1 MKSAREVL
9 NYGCRALLVRI
20 VQSPSGSQTTMLPV
34 LDVLA
39 SYVPAL
45 VTRRLAAEPA
55 PVTAPTVER
64 FRAVALFADISGFT
78 PLAENLSQRGPQG
91 AEELSRLL
99 NGYFG
104 ELIDLIAAHGG
115 DVVKFAGDALL
126 AVWPVARAGGNGAVS
141 PQAALLSAA
150 QCALTAQ
157 SALQSFEAG
166 EARLSLR
173 MGIGVEDVSVEHL
186 GGEYGLW
193 QILVAGELLA
203 QVTAAEGQAEPGQVI
218 LSAEAWDLVREACE
232 GQALSRGGVRLAAVR
247 APQSLPALSR
257 STLSL
262 EADAALRAYVP
273 GAILSRLVAGQT
285 GWLAELRRVTVIFVH
300 LPTLNHTTPLNQ
312 AQDVIRALQTA
323 LYKYEGS
330 VDKLSIDEKGV
341 SLVAALGLPPLAHED
356 DAVRGAQAAL
366 EMRKEL
372 SKLNWPGAIGVTTGR
387 AFCGSIGNAQRRE
400 YTMIGDVVNLAAR
413 LMQAAALQLFPHA
426 EGEREVGIL
435 CDAVT
440 YQAAQRAVEFET
452 LPPMMVKGRAEP
464 VPVYRPRGE
473 LAKGKAAAVQAR
485 PDSQGPMIGRTQERM
500 FLAAQLQALLRGGQG
515 GVILIEGEAGLGK
528 SRLVGDLL
536 EQAEA
541 VGIESLVGVGDAI
554 EKATPYFAWRPIFNQ
569 LLGGD
574 TAQHTTTRQRS
585 LKRLGLDAE
594 TLQLAPLLN
603 RVLAQELLPDNE
615 MTSQM
620 TPEVAADNTRRL
632 LLRMLQSAATQ
643 SPKLVVLEDAHL
655 LDSASWALVSLV
667 SQQIKSVLLV
677 MAARPLAE
685 PLPGEYARLLKD
697 PDTHHLTL
705 DTLSPEES
713 LLLVCQRLEV
723 TSVPGPVAA
732 LIRAKAEGNPF
743 YSEELAYA
751 LRDTGLIQVIDGD
764 CRIAS
769 GASDLSALNLP
780 DTVQGVITSRIDR
793 LQPPQQL
800 TLKAAS
806 VIGRAFAFPTLRHIY
821 PVDADKDQLPNHLQ
835 ALDRLDLTALEVPE
849 PNLTYVFKHTITRE
863 VAYNLMLF
871 AQRRR
876 LHQAVAEWYEAAHAD
891 ELALFYEL
899 LAYHWRTAEVPT
911 KAVDYLEK
919 AGEQALANYAN
930 EEAVGFFRQALELEA
945 LAERASK
952 RTRSREHDLRRARWE
967 LRLGEASANAARHGE
982 GRAHLE
988 AGLALLGQKPPSTS
1002 VQAALSLLGQVAQQV
1017 VHGLWPRR
1025 FIGRLARQR
1034 ETLLE
1039 AARTYERLTE
1049 VYFFAN
1055 ETLLALYAAFKSLN
1069 LAEDAGPSPELARA
1083 YAPVGTIMGFI
1094 PLHNFAQ
1101 AYCRRAL
1108 DMVQSV
1114 NNLAARAWVSLVA
1127 GVYYAGLG
1135 HWGTAREL
1143 FDEVIQISERLGDRR
1158 RWDDGVTNLV
1168 MVNYFEGQFM
1178 RGEELAEAFYNS
1190 AARRGDVDNQAWAL
1204 KEQAYCALAL
1214 GKLEVAAACV
1224 DRLQALFAE
1233 HTKIVDEPLRIDVNG
1248 LIAIARLRQ
1257 GQSKLAGEAAAAA
1270 AQLIARST
1278 PTSYPALLGYASV
1291 AEVYLTLW
1299 EEEKEKS
1306 QTSNSKPQMMA
1317 RQACKALH
1325 KFAGVFPIGQPRAWL
1340 WQGRYEWLAGQPA
1353 KAKQAWRKSLAAA
1366 KQLAMPYTVGMAHA
1380 ELGRH
1385 LNADDPER
1393 KRHLDQARE
1402 IFARLGAADDLTW
1415 V

>member
-1 MKSAREVL
+1 
-9 NYGCRALLVRI
+9 
-20 VQSPSGSQTTMLPV
+20 
-34 LDVLA
+34 
-39 SYVPAL
+39 
-45 VTRRLAAEPA
+45 
-55 PVTAPTVER
+55 
-64 FRAVALFADISGFT
+64 
-78 PLAENLSQRGPQG
+78 
-91 AEELSRLL
+91 
-99 NGYFG
+99 
-104 ELIDLIAAHGG
+104 
-115 DVVKFAGDALL
+115 
-126 AVWPVARAGGNGAVS
+126 
-141 PQAALLSAA
+141 
-150 QCALTAQ
+150 
-157 SALQSFEAG
+157 
-166 EARLSLR
+166 
-173 MGIGVEDVSVEHL
+173 
-186 GGEYGLW
+186 
-193 QILVAGELLA
+193 
-203 QVTAAEGQAEPGQVI
+203 
-218 LSAEAWDLVREACE
+218 
-232 GQALSRGGVRLAAVR
+232 
-247 APQSLPALSR
+247 
-257 STLSL
+257 
-262 EADAALRAYVP
+262 
-273 GAILSRLVAGQT
+273 VAGQT

-300 LPTLNHTTPLNQ
+300 LPTLNHTTPLDQ
-312 AQDVIRALQTA
+312 AQDVIRALQIA

-356 DAVRGAQAAL
+356 DAVRGVQAAL

-372 SKLNWPGAIGVTTGR
+372 NKLNWPGAIGVTTGR

-413 LMQAAALQLFPHA
+413 LMQAAPLQ
-426 EGEREVGIL
+426 EGGIL
-435 CDAVT
+435 CDAAT
-440 YQAAQRAVEFET
+440 YLAAQRVTEFET
-452 LPPMMVKGRAEP
+452 LPPVVVKGRAEP

-473 LAKGKAAAVQAR
+473 AAKGKAAAQGR
-485 PDSQGPMIGRTQERM
+485 PDLHSPMVGRIQERM
-500 FLAAQLQALLRGGQG
+500 FLAAELQSLLRGGQG
-515 GVILIEGEAGLGK
+515 GTIIIEGEAGLGK
-528 SRLVGDLL
+528 SRLIEDLL
-536 EQAEA
+536 EQAKA
-541 VGIESLVGVGDAI
+541 VGIESLIGAGDAI
-554 EKATPYFAWRPIFNQ
+554 EKSSYYVWRPIISQ

-574 TAQHTTTRQRS
+574 LSFRTTTRQRS

-594 TLQLAPLLN
+594 TLQLVPLLN

-632 LLRMLQSAATQ
+632 LLKMLQSIASQ
-643 SPKLVVLEDAHL
+643 SPKLVVLEDVHL
-655 LDSASWALVSLV
+655 IDSASWALISLV

-677 MAARPLAE
+677 ATARPLAE
-685 PLPGEYARLLKD
+685 PVPPEYTRLLKD
-697 PDTHHLTL
+697 PDTHSLKL
-705 DTLSPEES
+705 DTLSPDEA
-713 LLLVCQRLEV
+713 LLLVCQRLGV
-723 TSVPGPVAA
+723 ASVPGPVAT
-732 LIRAKAEGNPF
+732 LIRTKAEGNPF

-751 LRDTGLIQVIDGD
+751 LRDTGLIQIVEGE
-764 CRIAS
+764 CRIAD
-769 GASDLSALNLP
+769 GANDLSALNLP
-780 DTVQGVITSRIDR
+780 DTVEGVITSRIDR

-806 VIGRAFAFPTLRHIY
+806 VIGRAFAFPTLHHIY

-849 PNLTYVFKHTITRE
+849 PNLTYAFKHTITRE

-899 LAYHWRTAEVPT
+899 LAYHWRTAEVPV

-930 EEAVGFFRQALELEA
+930 EEAIGFFRQALELEA

-952 RTRSREHDLRRARWE
+952 RARSREHDLRRARWE

-1002 VQAALSLLGQVAQQV
+1002 AQAALSLLGAVAQQV
-1017 VHGLWPRR
+1017 LHGLWPRR

-1055 ETLLALYAAFKSLN
+1055 ETVLALYAAFKSLN

-1114 NNLAARAWVSLVA
+1114 NNLSAKAWVSLVT

-1143 FDEVIQISERLGDRR
+1143 FDEVVAISQRLGDRR
-1158 RWDDGVTNLV
+1158 RWDDGMTNLV
-1168 MVNYFEGQFM
+1168 MVNYFEGQFAH
-1178 RGEELAEAFYNS
+1178 GEKLADDFYNS
-1190 AARRGDVDNQAWAL
+1190 ASRRGDVDNQAWAL
-1204 KEQAYCALAL
+1204 KEKAYCALAL
-1214 GKLEVAAACV
+1214 GKLDVVTECV
-1224 DRLQALFAE
+1224 DKLRALFAE
-1233 HTKIVDEPLRIDVNG
+1233 HTRIVDEPLRIDVNG
-1248 LIAIARLRQ
+1248 LAAIARLRQ
-1257 GQSKLAGEAAAAA
+1257 GQPALAREAADAA

-1278 PTSYPALLGYASV
+1278 PTSYPSLLGYASV

-1299 EEEKEKS
+1299 EEERKKS
-1306 QTSNSKPQMMA
+1306 QIPNPKSQVAA

-1325 KFAGVFPIGQPRAWL
+1325 KFAGVFPIGQSRAWL
-1340 WQGRYEWLAGQPA
+1340 WQGRYEWLAGNPA
-1353 KAKQAWRKSLAAA
+1353 KAKQAWHKSLASA
-1366 KQLAMPYTVGMAHA
+1366 KQLGMPYAVGLAHA
-1380 ELGRH
+1380 ELGRR
-1385 LNADDPER
+1385 LNANDPER
-1393 KRHLDQARE
+1393 RRHLDQARE
-1402 IFARLGAADDLTW
+1402 IFARLEATEDLARL
-1415 V
+1415 

>member
-1 MKSAREVL
+1 
-9 NYGCRALLVRI
+9 
-20 VQSPSGSQTTMLPV
+20 MLPV

-78 PLAENLSQRGPQG
+78 PLAESLSQRGPQG

-99 NGYFG
+99 NDYFG

-126 AVWPVARAGGNGAVS
+126 ALWPVARAGGNGAVS
-141 PQAALLSAA
+141 EEAALLSAA

-166 EARLSLR
+166 EARLAQRRGL
-173 MGIGVEDVSVEHL
+173 GVEDVSVEHL

-193 QILVAGELLA
+193 QILVAGELLG

-218 LSAEAWDLVREACE
+218 LSAEAWALVREACE
-232 GQALSRGGVRLAAVR
+232 GQVLSGSGARLAGVR
-247 APQSLPALSR
+247 APQPLPALVR
-257 STLSL
+257 APLSS

-285 GWLAELRRVTVIFVH
+285 GWLAELRRVTVLFVH
-300 LPTLNHTTPLNQ
+300 LPTLNHTTPLGQ

-366 EMRKEL
+366 EMRREL
-372 SKLNWPGAIGVTTGR
+372 NKLNWPGAIGVTTGR

-413 LMQAAALQLFPHA
+413 LMQAAALQLLPHA
-426 EGEREVGIL
+426 EGEPEVGIL

-440 YQAAQRAVEFET
+440 YQAAQRVIEFEA
-452 LPPMMVKGRAEP
+452 LPPVVVKGRAEP

-473 LAKGKAAAVQAR
+473 LAKGKAAAVQGR
-485 PDSQGPMIGRTQERM
+485 PDSQGPMVGRTQERM

-554 EKATPYFAWRPIFNQ
+554 EKATPYFAWRPVFNQ

-574 TAQHTTTRQRS
+574 AAQHTTTRQRS
-585 LKRLGLDAE
+585 LTRLGLDAE
-594 TLQLAPLLN
+594 MLQLAPLLN
-603 RVLAQELLPDNE
+603 NVLSLELPE
-615 MTSQM
+615 SEVTGQM
-620 TPEVAADNTRRL
+620 TGEVRADNTRNL

-677 MAARPLAE
+677 IAARPLAE

-713 LLLVCQRLEV
+713 LLLVCQRLGV

-769 GASDLSALNLP
+769 GVNDLSALNLP

-821 PVDADKDQLPNHLQ
+821 PVEADKDQLPSHLQ
-835 ALDRLDLTALEVPE
+835 ALDRLDLTALETPE
-849 PNLTYVFKHTITRE
+849 PDLTYAFKHTITRE

-876 LHQAVAEWYEAAHAD
+876 LHQGVAEWYEAAHAD
-891 ELALFYEL
+891 ELALYYEL
-899 LAYHWRTAEVPT
+899 LAYHWRTAEVQA

-930 EEAVGFFRQALELEA
+930 EEAIGFFRQALELDA
-945 LAERASK
+945 RSERASK
-952 RTRSREHDLRRARWE
+952 RARSREHDLRRARWE
-967 LRLGEASANAARHGE
+967 LRLGEASANAALHGE

-1002 VQAALSLLGQVAQQV
+1002 LQAALSLLGQVAQQV

-1108 DMVQSV
+1108 DVVQSV

-1158 RWDDGVTNLV
+1158 RWDDGMTNLV

-1190 AARRGDVDNQAWAL
+1190 ATRRGDVDNQAWAL

-1214 GKLEVAAACV
+1214 GKLDVAAACV

-1248 LIAIARLRQ
+1248 LIAIVRLRQ
-1257 GQSKLAGEAAAAA
+1257 GQSKLAREAADAA

-1291 AEVYLTLW
+1291 AEVYLALW
-1299 EEEKEKS
+1299 EKEKS
-1306 QTSNSKPQMMA
+1306 QTPNLKSQVGA

-1353 KAKQAWRKSLAAA
+1353 KARQAWRKSLAAA
-1366 KQLAMPYTVGMAHA
+1366 KQLAMPYAVGLAHA

-1385 LNADDPER
+1385 LSADDPES

-1402 IFARLGAADDLTW
+1402 IFARLGAADDLAW
-1415 V
+1415 G